1 MFCSKCGCMYDERE
15 NTVCPACGGENQVN
29 GNVNNADVYSNVSN
43 AGVYGNVSNTGTY
56 SNMIGGQAAMNNGT
70 IDNQHTIYIGTQYQQ
85 YAGKYYAGL
94 SKKDLFRFEWLKK
107 YNISVMVLSILM
119 YIVEAFM
126 GISLISALATL
137 ARSRGRYGYAIYED
151 YIIIYGIALGL
162 NIILIMM
169 SILAHLI
176 KSRVAAGLVMGFYI
190 LSIIGQFININAAR
204 YTTASEESLIVSF
217 IILGLAVAV
226 FILNIVYNSKWN
238 LYRNTGIIP
247 IR

>member
-15 NTVCPACGGENQVN
+15 NTVCPACGGENQAN
-29 GNVNNADVYSNVSN
+29 SNVNNADVYSNVSN

-56 SNMIGGQAAMNNGT
+56 SNMTGGQAAMNNGT
-70 IDNQHTIYIGTQYQQ
+70 INNQHTIYMGTQYQQ
-85 YAGKYYAGL
+85 YAGKYYPGL
-94 SKKDLFRFEWLKK
+94 SKKDLFRFDWLKK
-107 YNISVMVLSILM
+107 YNIAVMVLSILM

-137 ARSRGRYGYAIYED
+137 ANGRGRYGYTIYED

-162 NIILIMM
+162 NIILIIM

-190 LSIIGQFININAAR
+190 LSIIGQFVNINAAR
-204 YTTASEESLIVSF
+204 YTTASAGSLIFSF

>member
-15 NTVCPACGGENQVN
+15 NMVCPACGGENQVN

-56 SNMIGGQAAMNNGT
+56 SNMTGGQAAMSNGA
-70 IDNQHTIYIGTQYQQ
+70 INSQQTIYMGMQYQQ

-107 YNISVMVLSILM
+107 YNIAVMVLSILM
-119 YIVEAFM
+119 YIVEALM
-126 GISLISALATL
+126 EISLISALVRCIEL
-137 ARSRGRYGYAIYED
+137 QE
-151 YIIIYGIALGL
+151 YGIKYDNLIVLYSVSLGMVTVL
-162 NIILIMM
+162 ILL
-169 SILAHLI
+169 SILAHII
-176 KSRVAAGLVMGFYI
+176 KSRVASGLVMGFYI
-190 LSIIGQFININAAR
+190 LSIIGQIINSN
-204 YTTASEESLIVSF
+204 TTADAGSLIMTL
-217 IILGLAVAV
+217 IIFGLAVAV

-238 LYRNTGIIP
+238 LYRNTGIVP